1 MRPDGVYA
9 SFHGLTPVVEI
20 GGQRWIVRLQELA
33 TVSDTELGMRVGGLA
48 GYRDDLRRGLDILID
63 GL

>member
-1 MRPDGVYA
+1 MRPDGDYA
-9 SFHGLTPVVEI
+9 SFPGLTPVVEI

-63 GL
+63 GF